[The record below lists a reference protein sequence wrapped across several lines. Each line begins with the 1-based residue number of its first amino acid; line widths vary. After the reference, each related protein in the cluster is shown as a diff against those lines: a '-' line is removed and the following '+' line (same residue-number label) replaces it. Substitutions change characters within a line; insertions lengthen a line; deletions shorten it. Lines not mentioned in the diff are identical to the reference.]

1 MPYQFQG
8 TFNKQ
13 IWDFDPRTIPGCT
26 VWLDAADAS
35 TIGLSG
41 SSVTTWT
48 DKSNIVASNLVAS
61 SGGNRPTYSLASAN
75 GLNTIAFDGTASQ
88 RFESATNITTN
99 LPTGTASGT
108 YFVVARI
115 SANGSLP
122 QSILQYGSSNYG
134 TATSRQFYFS
144 NDTPSVPY
152 IDNGVSASRCQA
164 IGQYTPGTYTVLSSL
179 QSQSPPGFSNTSFI
193 NGSSFSTNNSC
204 FNTGTTNIG
213 SAKFYIGAGMNTN
226 GAATI
231 GFPFTGNVA
240 EILVYS
246 TTLSTNERQQI
257 EGYLAWKWGTQ
268 TRLPSTHPYSTIAYN
283 YAPSQGPSWVG
294 VKPFSMT
301 FKPTDILSVSPSISG
316 PCLFWYDGQDA
327 STITISGGAIT
338 QWSDKSG
345 RNNHIT
351 SFTGTSTYDS
361 TTGLVT
367 TGGTSY
373 MQTPS
378 LTVLNPTTR
387 CQFIAFKVPAF
398 SSSLT
403 SAYLQH
409 FTTTA
414 TINQANGGYMVR
426 FARAGGSGQNHYIEQ
441 GIGTG
446 PYFFYG
452 PSSVTGPYT
461 DAYMIQCCQRN
472 GNSYTYTLNGNVS
485 SSVTYPIATA
495 LSAGPS
501 SAVYN
506 SPFVTLSFASQ
517 TLFTPPAYL
526 NQPIIVSGVTPAQY
540 NGTYLVSG
548 PSTSDTR
555 QLSYLWGI
563 TGPSASGT
571 GGTVFCP
578 LAPHPLVGPIQ
589 IGKDNVP
596 SSLSYGIG
604 EMIMYDGALSDV
616 ERQRVESYL
625 LWKWNNVRTSYP
637 TAAGSTVPNLP
648 TTHPYYKFPSPGT
661 AIQPVSPLSFPNCF
675 AWFDAADIT
684 TLANSGSASFTW
696 KNKAEYT
703 TARSAIGN
711 VSFPTFGIGLNGLNM
726 VNVPAN
732 VSGSLG
738 RIELN
743 PSGPG
748 VLQPCP
754 AFGSFNGQ
762 LTAFIVARAA
772 ASANSAGMTEYSGY
786 KTLNMFWIPGTGPS
800 GSVGLS
806 TYGSVGFTN
815 TVPSSII
822 TNGFVMCAVSNG
834 NGPNAVNLI
843 VNGGTG
849 PSGLQ
854 NSQNNSVNGAFGI
867 LDPMVSRD
875 APSTATD
882 LGEIIMYATALTT
895 LQRQY
900 IEGYLAWKWGI
911 SGNLPTAHPYKS
923 IAPLTVNWDPRFVGN
938 ITMWYDGADRTS
950 MTINASSQI
959 TQLNDKS
966 GNGYHLTT
974 SIFGPTI
981 TSASNAVGYDIV
993 FNGAQNLKNAAMSP
1007 GISTTQFT
1015 YFIVLV
1021 NKPTDTNSYGRFISA
1036 SNISGDNT
1044 DVNGLC
1050 MTAWDLSTYPNRIF
1064 YALGGVGATTPVTAN
1079 TYTIASFVWSS
1090 PTGNLFING
1099 GSVSGVTSSNTLT
1112 FSKFGIGASPNAD
1125 LSRLGNGS
1133 VVNEVLAFTSA
1144 LSTTNRQLVE
1154 GYLAWKWGLQGSLA
1168 AGHPYLSASPKAPAT
1183 FF

>member
-1 MPYQFQG
+1 M
-8 TFNKQ
+8 
-13 IWDFDPRTIPGCT
+13 
-26 VWLDAADAS
+26 
-35 TIGLSG
+35 
-41 SSVTTWT
+41 
-48 DKSNIVASNLVAS
+48 
-61 SGGNRPTYSLASAN
+61 
-75 GLNTIAFDGTASQ
+75 
-88 RFESATNITTN
+88 TTN

-152 IDNGVSASRCQA
+152 IDNGLSASRCQA
-164 IGQYTPGTYTVLSSL
+164 TGQYTPGTYTVLSSL
-179 QSQSPPGFSNTSFI
+179 QSQTGPGFSNTSFI
-193 NGSSFSTNNSC
+193 NGSSCSTNNSC
-204 FNTGTTNIG
+204 YTTGSTNIG

-367 TGGTSY
+367 TGGTIY

-378 LTVLNPTTR
+378 LTVLNPTSR

-398 SSSLT
+398 PSSLT

-414 TINQANGGYMVR
+414 TLSQAGGGYMVR
-426 FARAGGSGQNHYIEQ
+426 FARSAGSVQNHYIEQ
-441 GIGTG
+441 GFGTG
-446 PYFFYG
+446 PFFFYG
-452 PSSVTGPYT
+452 PSGVTGPYT

-485 SSVTYPIATA
+485 SSVTYPTATA

-501 SAVYN
+501 GAVYN
-506 SPFVTLSFASQ
+506 SPFVTLSFASTQ
-517 TLFTPPAYL
+517 STIPAYL

-589 IGKDNVP
+589 IGKDTNP
-596 SSLSYGIG
+596 SSLTYGIG
-604 EMIMYDGALSDV
+604 EMIMYDGALSDDD
-616 ERQRVESYL
+616 RQRVESYL

-637 TAAGSTVPNLP
+637 TAGGAATTPNLP
-648 TTHPYYKFPSPGT
+648 STHPYYKFPSPGT

-675 AWFDAADIT
+675 AWFDAADTT

-703 TARSAIGN
+703 TARSATGN

-732 VSGSLG
+732 VSGSVG

-772 ASANSAGMTEYSGY
+772 ASANSAGMTDYNGY
-786 KTLNMFWIPGTGPS
+786 KTLNMFWIPSTGPS

-806 TYGSVGFTN
+806 TYGSAGFTN

-867 LDPMVSRD
+867 LTPMVSRD
-875 APSTATD
+875 TPSAATD

-923 IAPLTVNWDPRFVGN
+923 IAPLTVDWDPRFVGN
-938 ITMWYDGADRTS
+938 ITMWYDGADSTT
-950 MTINASSQI
+950 MTGSAPI
-959 TQLNDKS
+959 TQWNDKS
-966 GNGYHLTT
+966 GNGNHLTVAV
-974 SIFGPTI
+974 GPTRSATSNNRVGFDI
-981 TSASNAVGYDIV
+981 TFNGSTQYIRSDSVTAPGTAALSVFILVKNSSSNSGNNGRIIAGITTGPEASDSTGFRMSNNSATSNSLTITKGGDGTTYNGITWDQYHIINVQWNGTDNSPVYSDGSFVSQYSSNSATTFTFNRFGLGASLGTSA
-993 FNGAQNLKNAAMSP
+993 
-1007 GISTTQFT
+1007 
-1015 YFIVLV
+1015 
-1021 NKPTDTNSYGRFISA
+1021 NSFA
-1036 SNISGDNT
+1036 
-1044 DVNGLC
+1044 
-1050 MTAWDLSTYPNRIF
+1050 P
-1064 YALGGVGATTPVTAN
+1064 ATFWA
-1079 TYTIASFVWSS
+1079 
-1090 PTGNLFING
+1090 
-1099 GSVSGVTSSNTLT
+1099 GS
-1112 FSKFGIGASPNAD
+1112 I
-1125 LSRLGNGS
+1125 
-1133 VVNEVLAFTSA
+1133 NEVIIFKSV

-1154 GYLAWKWGLQGSLA
+1154 GYLAWKWGLQANLP